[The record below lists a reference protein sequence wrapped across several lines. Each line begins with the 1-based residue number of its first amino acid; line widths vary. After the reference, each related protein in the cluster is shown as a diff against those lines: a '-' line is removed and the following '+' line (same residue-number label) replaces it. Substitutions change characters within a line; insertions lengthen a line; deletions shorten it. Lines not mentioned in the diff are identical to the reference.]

1 MADIS
6 ELKRKIN
13 CIEYAQNVLRLP
25 VRVPGDRCKSLA
37 PGSNNPTAMV
47 IFADWWYDHKLG
59 MGGDV
64 IDLCAVAR
72 HNGDR
77 GKAIRELGGD
87 NQGWKEYTQNLCN
100 GVALWHKQL
109 RECDLLY
116 LRRRRIYKETV
127 DRLMIGFNDGRLV
140 IPYWKNGYVCYYI
153 TRDRGEESAVTD
165 GCPPVICDDFHLT
178 GKTDTD
184 VQNNKSKVHKYKKA
198 TKDGKNEN
206 VPWGLHTLDR
216 EHDFIVIA
224 EGAFDAISFDQEG
237 YIVISPMGGHFGK
250 SAHKQAIDICKSMKK
265 VYVCFDSDEAG
276 SSFQIR
282 MAQEL
287 FQTNV
292 PFFCATTDEK
302 DVSDYYAAGGDLQKL
317 LDGARDGLEVLCER
331 ITDKDEFKAFVFRA
345 ARRVG
350 KPEMALLFEAVRAQ
364 GHFDKTWLKM
374 LEKQALAAPPED
386 LIAEE
391 VLSTYRLKYFS
402 ALGFY
407 EYAYGTW
414 RRRSDEEIARYID
427 IALGSYSTGSK
438 LTAVLKI
445 IKSRAVS
452 TDLFDRQP
460 VFNFLNGTLD
470 LETGKLEGHN
480 ENFLCSMQVDYNYDA
495 NAWSA
500 RWNQFIGEICEGD
513 ERKMCLLQEIAGYV
527 LFTDNRLQK
536 CFFLLGEG
544 ANGKSV
550 FLDVLSAVFGQA
562 HISNVEI
569 SGLIEPFQR
578 IRLLNSILN
587 ISSETQSNV
596 KGAESIFKQLVVGD
610 TVSGC
615 YKNKDFIEFQ
625 TRAKFVSA
633 CNEYIKSR
641 DASTGF
647 FRRIC
652 LVSFG
657 AKFVDDPEE
666 GELKADRMLTSKL
679 KKDLPGIF
687 NWCYQGYRILTI
699 QGSFTE
705 THEQA
710 EMAKDFMQVTN
721 PVAAFLEEADLY
733 PGRWSREGIYAKY
746 KEWCKD
752 AGHEALSRTSF
763 VRRFRTTLKQLKRKD
778 ITEYVY
784 CGERGFEIG
793 A

>member
-1 MADIS
+1 MADIL
-6 ELKRKIN
+6 ELKRKIT

-25 VRVPGDRCKSLA
+25 VRVPGDRCKSLS
-37 PGSNNPTAMV
+37 PGSHNPTAMV
-47 IFADWWYDHKLG
+47 IFADWWYDHKLS

-87 NQGWKEYTQNLCN
+87 NQRWKEYTQNLGN
-100 GVALWHKQL
+100 GIALWHSQL
-109 RECDLLY
+109 RQSDRQYLY
-116 LRRRRIYKETV
+116 RRGIKKETV
-127 DRLMIGFNDGRLV
+127 DRLMLGFDGERLV

-153 TRDRGEESAVTD
+153 TRDRAEDLNIHTPMNVMGEEKHKWSEPATKVQ
-165 GCPPVICDDFHLT
+165 DDER
-178 GKTDTD
+178 K
-184 VQNNKSKVHKYKKA
+184 VQKYKKA
-198 TKDGKNEN
+198 KLDGYNEN
-206 VPWGLHTLDR
+206 IPWGLHTLDWG
-216 EHDFIVIA
+216 HDYIVIA
-224 EGAFDAISFDQEG
+224 EGVFDAISFDQENYG
-237 YIVISPMGGHFGK
+237 VLSPMGGHFGK
-250 SAHKQAIDICKSMKK
+250 AAHKQAIDICRSMKK

-276 SSFQIR
+276 SIFQIK

-287 FQTNV
+287 FQNNV

-317 LDGARDGLEVLCER
+317 LDNARDGLEVLCER
-331 ITDKDEFKAFVFRA
+331 ITNKDEFKAFVFRA

-350 KPEMALLFEAVRAQ
+350 KPEMALLFEAVRTQ
-364 GHFDKTWLKM
+364 GHFDRTWLKM

-391 VLSTYRLKYFS
+391 VLSLHRLKYFS

-427 IALGSYSTGSK
+427 MALGSYSTGAK

-445 IKSRAVS
+445 IKSRSVS

-470 LETGKLEGHN
+470 LASGKLEEHN
-480 ENFLCSMQVDYNYDA
+480 ENYLCSMQVDYNYDV
-495 NAWSA
+495 NAWSE
-500 RWNQFIGEICEGD
+500 RWDQFIDEICEGD

-596 KGAESIFKQLVVGD
+596 KGSESIFKQLVVGD

-625 TRAKFVSA
+625 TRAKFISA

-652 LVSFG
+652 LVSFN
-657 AKFVDDPEE
+657 ARFVDEPEE
-666 GELKADRMLTSKL
+666 GELKADRTLTSKL

-687 NWCYQGYRILTI
+687 NWCYQGYRILSD
-699 QGSFTE
+699 QGFFTE

-721 PVAAFLEEADLY
+721 PVAAFLDEADLY
-733 PGRWSREGIYAKY
+733 PGKWSRENLYAKY
-746 KEWCKD
+746 KEWCKE
-752 AGHEALSRTSF
+752 AGHEPLSRTSF
-763 VRRFRTTLKQLKRKD
+763 VRRLKTTIKQLKRKE
-778 ITEYVY
+778 IVEYRTSL
-784 CGERGFEIG
+784 ERGFEVG